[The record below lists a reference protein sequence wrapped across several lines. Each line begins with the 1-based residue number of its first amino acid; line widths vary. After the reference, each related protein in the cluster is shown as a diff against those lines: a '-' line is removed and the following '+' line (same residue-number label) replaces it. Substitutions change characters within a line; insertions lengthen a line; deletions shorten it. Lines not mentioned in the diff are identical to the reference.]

1 MVVSKSSISVSPS
14 SGSSGKSDVDDV
26 LSLSAGNSCSPFE
39 VFSDDCD
46 SSSSSGGFSFC
57 VVLVG
62 VVVVFFL
69 VVFLRPTDRIFVI
82 AASAAL
88 RVEDRLAIL
97 EFV

>member
-1 MVVSKSSISVSPS
+1 MSKSTISVSPS
-14 SGSSGKSDVDDV
+14 SGSSCESDVVDV
-26 LSLSAGNSCSPFE
+26 FSLSADTSWSLFE
-39 VFSDDCD
+39 VVSEDCD
-46 SSSSSGGFSFC
+46 SLSSSGGFSFC

-62 VVVVFFL
+62 VVV